1 MTTLADCIE
10 EAKVC
15 LSICQPSSLVSRMS
29 TLTVTP
35 SETDTPVQQHS
46 PSPVR
51 RNQILIYKTDKVDKD
66 RDHPFLKGQHF
77 KVSDNTQVMSDLIP
91 CQIQAIF
98 LPTLDLDQL
107 QDLFPDLNL
116 EISINQLN
124 VTIVTTWVTQQTI
137 VSDIRIEMLH
147 VDNLTKA
154 EEAITEILKGIQI
167 TGQTLD
173 TGHLTPLHI
182 G

>member
-1 MTTLADCIE
+1 
-10 EAKVC
+10 
-15 LSICQPSSLVSRMS
+15 
-29 TLTVTP
+29 
-35 SETDTPVQQHS
+35 
-46 PSPVR
+46 
-51 RNQILIYKTDKVDKD
+51 
-66 RDHPFLKGQHF
+66 
-77 KVSDNTQVMSDLIP
+77 MSDLVP
-91 CQIQAIF
+91 CQIQGII

-107 QDLFPDLNL
+107 QDFFPDLDL

-137 VSDIRIEMLH
+137 FSNVRIEMLH

-154 EEAITEILKGIQI
+154 EKAITEILKGIQI

-173 TGHLTPLHI
+173 TGHLTPPHI